1 LIEWENNQKR
11 IFDLKSK
18 STKTFLLLVEKRH
31 KMYFIDIFNQKF
43 CHSELCK
50 QMPCIE
56 RQIMEKGQCLAEN
69 DGIMN
74 AR

>member
-1 LIEWENNQKR
+1 LIEWENNPKR

-18 STKTFLLLVEKRH
+18 LTKTSFLLVEKEI
-31 KMYFIDIFNQKF
+31 KCILLKINQKF